1 MQWLESNTR
10 SCYSSLAQEKI
21 KLALLKINIVVVVI
35 VLVMVVKVEGVVSK
49 VVVVA
54 V

>member
-1 MQWLESNTR
+1 MESNSR
-10 SCYSSLAQEKI
+10 SCYSSNTGQE
-21 KLALLKINIVVVVI
+21 KLALLKINIEALVI
-35 VLVMVVKVEGVVSK
+35 VLVMVVEVEGVVSK

>member
-1 MQWLESNTR
+1 MESNSR
-10 SCYSSLAQEKI
+10 SCYSSNTGQE
-21 KLALLKINIVVVVI
+21 KLALLKINIEALVI
-35 VLVMVVKVEGVVSK
+35 VLVMEVERVVSK